1 MSASRPGPT
10 VTGFAINCAIAA
22 LRKHKIDPRQLLNRA
37 GLSERNFDDPQ
48 ARVSALGQ
56 ARFLEYSAGALGDT
70 AFGLHLAEQGDPRD
84 ARLLF
89 YVGSAA
95 RNLGEAMALL
105 ARYFRIA
112 DESE

>member
-1 MSASRPGPT
+1 MTTKPARSKCSTRRFDAERRINNDSLIGGTAVTEGASRPGPT

-70 AFGLHLAEQGDPRD
+70 A
-84 ARLLF
+84 
-89 YVGSAA
+89 
-95 RNLGEAMALL
+95 
-105 ARYFRIA
+105 
-112 DESE
+112 